1 MSCTLRLLLKVTFS
15 FTNTIL
21 YNFIFHFTQVWLF
34 GTFCHTVDSSVFE
47 HCWKNFSHIFP
58 MKFLALFCSFSQV
71 RSEKQQHN
79 NDFPRSFLCSS
90 WWHLCDGRHSFLP
103 SCVTAVYTPRWCQTG
118 HAEVKVSISREPG
131 QLSHP
136 CAHHCSNAALG
147 RGCVV
152 VLQSEDSA
160 VRLITLFRTWC
171 SYWTVWPKVTLTSYL
186 LQLSCSGRLR
196 HGAGGRLRLGVWQ
209 LPGVSVWK
217 CMNVL
222 REGYTLSK
230 ILPRINKDC

>member
-1 MSCTLRLLLKVTFS
+1 MTF
-15 FTNTIL
+15 L
-21 YNFIFHFTQVWLF
+21 GV
-34 GTFCHTVDSSVFE
+34 SSAVVG
-47 HCWKNFSHIFP
+47 S
-58 MKFLALFCSFSQV
+58 V
-71 RSEKQQHN
+71 
-79 NDFPRSFLCSS
+79 
-90 WWHLCDGRHSFLP
+90 WWHLCDDRRSFPP
-103 SCVTAVYTPRWCQTG
+103 SCVTTVYTPWWCQAG
-118 HAEVKVSISREPG
+118 HAEVKVSISHEPG

-136 CAHHCSNAALG
+136 CVHHCSNTARG

-152 VLQSEDSA
+152 VHQSEDSA

-186 LQLSCSGRLR
+186 LQPSCSGRLR
-196 HGAGGRLRLGVWQ
+196 HSAGGCLHLCVWQ

-222 REGYTLSK
+222 REGCTLSK